1 MPFTVERK
9 IEICKQNNNRPG
21 CCWYLCDNPNKSSC
35 KNCYS
40 CYSNCPHDV
49 YEVINDEPQPIHQE
63 NCVGCKICEE
73 MCPTHAIY
81 VRPLADEGRGIWSN

>member
-1 MPFTVERK
+1 MSFTVERK

-21 CCWYLCDNPNKSSC
+21 CCWYLCDNPKQSAC

-49 YEVINDEPQPIHQE
+49 YEVINDEPLPIRQE

-73 MCPTHAIY
+73 MCPTHAI
-81 VRPLADEGRGIWSN
+81 